1 MSYKKIFHTSNWFYA
16 TPEERLE
23 ALQSLENEYA
33 RLQGRSP
40 ARVRILEN
48 PIKTDFGVQ
57 YAQYIPG
64 NRFRR
69 DIIEIEKELIDF
81 SIAGNKKIS
90 FRVTNVFACHALLHE
105 GRHAYQQYAIDHPEI
120 HSDKEQVQ
128 MWKENNEVY
137 FYRPAHYYHFQPV
150 ELDAE
155 KFAKNEMKKI
165 FRELEKEFG
174 EDYAFQRYK
183 QYIENVDRFHEKLAD
198 KLGKDVESVIQ
209 SVESRIHRVYQ
220 ARERRNKE
228 LEALNTAIQERK
240 ELINLTNERINEME
254 R

>member
-1 MSYKKIFHTSNWFYA
+1 MSYKKIFHASNWFNA

-40 ARVRILEN
+40 AIVRILEDPEVEN
-48 PIKTDFGVQ
+48 AQFIKGT
-57 YAQYIPG
+57 PG
-64 NRFRR
+64 FTR

-81 SIAGNKKIS
+81 SIGGNKKFS

-105 GRHAYQQYAIDHPEI
+105 GRHAYQHYAIDHPEI
-120 HSDKEQVQ
+120 HPDKEQVQ
-128 MWKENNEVY
+128 KWRENNEVY
-137 FYRPAHYYHFQPV
+137 YCRPKHYYHFQPV

-155 KFAKNEMKKI
+155 KFARNEMKKI

-183 QYIENVDRFHEKLAD
+183 QYIEAMDRFYEKLAD
-198 KLGKDVESVIQ
+198 ELGKDVESVIQ
-209 SVESRIHRVYQ
+209 SVESRIHQVYQ
-220 ARERRNKE
+220 ARERINKE
-228 LEALNTAIQERK
+228 LEALNTATQERK